1 MRPADMSHPI
11 VVGVDGTDD
20 ALRAIEFAVGE
31 AQRWNCGLRL
41 VNAVHETV
49 PMTPMLPLL
58 SSETL
63 LEVAEGIMAEA
74 VGEVDRLSNNT
85 VPTEQ
90 VVETGPAVRAII
102 DAAQGARSIVLGHR
116 SLHKMERLFSGN
128 TTVGVA
134 ARAECPVVSVSSVW
148 NSEALYGRIVV
159 GVDGSSASREVLSAA
174 FDEADARRASLL
186 VLHAWRLPSAYD
198 DLVESS
204 ATARQWRTESE
215 PVLAEILAG
224 WGEEHPDV
232 QVGVELAYERTAEAL
247 VSASRTADLVVVGR
261 HGHGGRF
268 AGWTGVPVGST
279 ARTLLAHA
287 YCPVLVAP
295 HSPAKHVE
303 HDNAAAGD
311 VVETVPPGG

>member
-1 MRPADMSHPI
+1 MRHPI

-49 PMTPMLPLL
+49 PVTPMLPLL

-63 LEVAEGIMAEA
+63 LEAAEGIMTES
-74 VGEVDRLSNNT
+74 VREVDRLSGGS
-85 VPTEQ
+85 VPIEQ
-90 VVETGPAVRAII
+90 VVKTGPAVRAIL
-102 DAAQGARSIVLGHR
+102 DAAQGGRFIVLGHR
-116 SLHKMERLFSGN
+116 SLGNLKRLFSGN

-134 ARAECPVVSVSSVW
+134 ARAECPVVSVSPVW
-148 NSEALYGRIVV
+148 DREAVYGRIVV

-174 FDEADARRASLL
+174 FDEADAQRAALL

-198 DLVESS
+198 DLVESD

-224 WGEEHPDV
+224 WRGDYPDV
-232 QVGVELAYERTAEAL
+232 HVDVELTYQRTTEAL
-247 VSASRTADLVVVGR
+247 VSASKTADLVVIGR
-261 HGHGGRF
+261 HGHGGRL
-268 AGWTGVPVGST
+268 AGRTGVPVGST

-287 YCPVLVAP
+287 HCPVLVAP
-295 HSPAKHVE
+295 HSPTKHAE
-303 HDNAAAGD
+303 HDKAASGD
-311 VVETVPPGG
+311 VIETAPPRR